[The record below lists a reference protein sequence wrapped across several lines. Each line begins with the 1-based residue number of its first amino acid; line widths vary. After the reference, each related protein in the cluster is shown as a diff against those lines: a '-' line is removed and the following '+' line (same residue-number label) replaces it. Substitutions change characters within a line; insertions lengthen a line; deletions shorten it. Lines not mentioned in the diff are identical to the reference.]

1 MQDTGT
7 QGEAY
12 PEGKTVYGD
21 KETLLVNKKK
31 HLPKQYIAIAAVVAA
46 AAIGGGVMLSRPK
59 PAPAPVSSVSAAAK
73 TLTYAVKGKGGT
85 LKTSEESGADSI
97 KFEDDDELLQV
108 TAVPD
113 KGVQV

>member
-46 AAIGGGVMLSRPK
+46 AAIGGGVMLSPPEARARPG
-59 PAPAPVSSVSAAAK
+59 
-73 TLTYAVKGKGGT
+73 LLG
-85 LKTSEESGADSI
+85 ERSGQDPDLRGQGQGRHA
-97 KFEDDDELLQV
+97 EDQ
-108 TAVPD
+108 
-113 KGVQV
+113 